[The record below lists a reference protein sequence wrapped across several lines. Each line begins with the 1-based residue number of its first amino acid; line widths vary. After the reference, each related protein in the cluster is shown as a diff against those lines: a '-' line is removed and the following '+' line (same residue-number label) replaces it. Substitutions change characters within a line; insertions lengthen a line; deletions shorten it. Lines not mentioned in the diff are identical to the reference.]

1 MTDKEFFQFVNEQY
15 KTGSDTANVL
25 YTRSALFLT
34 AKVALGG
41 AAYSLG
47 RIDLFSRY
55 AERVDIFL
63 YLAFAGIAIALL
75 SLAIWW
81 LVRTLFPRDYPKV
94 IKLSDWKA
102 RRDGYASALTKYD
115 PASPLANSK
124 LHEIEALRH
133 MTNRVME
140 AAETTAAINQTRLL
154 LLRDSIRFSA
164 FAHRPKENREPV
176 ESSRSHRIS
185 SIHQN
190 RNPHHKSK
198 SMNHLISN

>member
-15 KTGSDTANVL
+15 KAGFDTANVL

-34 AKVALGG
+34 ANVALGG

-63 YLAFAGIAIALL
+63 YLAFAGIAISLL

-81 LVRTLFPRDYPKV
+81 LVRTVLPRDYPKV

-102 RRDGYASALTKYD
+102 WRDGYAAALTKYD

-124 LHEIEALRH
+124 HHETEALRH
-133 MTNRVME
+133 MTDRIME

-164 FAHRPKENREPV
+164 LALVFLAGQSLMVFVLKVRG
-176 ESSRSHRIS
+176 I
-185 SIHQN
+185 
-190 RNPHHKSK
+190 
-198 SMNHLISN
+198 